1 MMDLFVLLS
10 ILILAVVIIANLIT
24 LVYFL
29 NQRKK
34 RKQEQNL
41 LKTQLC
47 SQFQEI
53 VNSSYAIQ
61 NANLMNGEIKM
72 NILTNDS
79 VGDNELLIL
88 KKSKKL
94 LNSDMFDFIFA
105 RSEVNWI
112 MENIKS
118 IYCSYDSMI
127 QDIGEIKLEESYK
140 TCYETF
146 LLFSKKVWFY

>member
-10 ILILAVVIIANLIT
+10 ILILAIVIIANLIT
-24 LVYFL
+24 LIYFL

-53 VNSSYAIQ
+53 VNSSYAVQ

-105 RSEVNWI
+105 RSEVN
-112 MENIKS
+112 
-118 IYCSYDSMI
+118 
-127 QDIGEIKLEESYK
+127 
-140 TCYETF
+140 
-146 LLFSKKVWFY
+146 